1 MKNVVIYPNDFS
13 EMQKRNYLIREKDNE
28 LIIRNPNGR
37 QLVKISYD
45 ENNDKLSYKLRKM
58 KGLFK
63 IYVISY
69 PHGIII
75 NGFYIFDKELYE
87 KSRKKFITKKGE

>member
-37 QLVKISYD
+37 QLVK
-45 ENNDKLSYKLRKM
+45 M

-63 IYVISY
+63 IYVKTY